1 MQATRAAE
9 EADAG
14 DFSVVLAITAATLLP
29 LALAVFP
36 LDELIQ
42 RLLGILF

>member
-1 MQATRAAE
+1 VT
-9 EADAG
+9 
-14 DFSVVLAITAATLLP
+14 VIAITAAPRLP

-36 LDELIQ
+36 LDELIR